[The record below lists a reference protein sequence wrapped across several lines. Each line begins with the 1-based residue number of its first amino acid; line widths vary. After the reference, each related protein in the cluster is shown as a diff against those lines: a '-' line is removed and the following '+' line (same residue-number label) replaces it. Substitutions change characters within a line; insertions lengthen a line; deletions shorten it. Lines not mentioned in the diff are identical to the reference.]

1 MNSPVL
7 NLEALNALP
16 EADYCRHLDGLYEH
30 SPWVVARSAVHR
42 PFASLAALKYR
53 LARIVREATSDEQ
66 LALIC
71 AHPELASRAAVAGEL
86 TDDSKREQ
94 GRAGLLH
101 CSPEEFEQL
110 RTLNAQY
117 RNKFGFPFIIAVR
130 GPTGDGLTRQE
141 IIAALARRV
150 RYRPATER
158 AEALRQIDRIAE
170 IRLKDRVHSDDPT
183 HLDGIGVEIL
193 RHADALA
200 AHTEVEGQ
208 LSCTFM
214 SPAHRA
220 TAAQLAHWMNEA
232 GFDEVRIDAVG
243 NVIGRYRRADPNSPP
258 RCVATGSHY
267 DTVRNGGKH
276 DGRLGVLLPIA
287 LVRRW
292 HAQQWRAPFDLEV
305 IGFSEEEGVRFG
317 STFLGSQAWLGR
329 FDPAWLELK
338 DANGITLREALQQ
351 AGHDPQDISAM
362 RAPADL
368 TAFLEVHIEQ
378 GPVLLERDLPLG
390 VVTSIAGS
398 SRERVRIQGTAS
410 HSGTTP
416 MNMRHDAACA
426 AAELTLA
433 VESRCRDHGSLVGTV
448 GQLQV
453 PQGSVNVIPGR
464 CELSLDVRAGDDATR
479 DAAMQDIG
487 TAIERIAA
495 ERSVVIEREP
505 LLRAAAAPCDATLQQ
520 ALSNALEAL
529 GLPAHALP
537 SGAGH
542 DAMVIAPVVPTAML
556 FTRCGNG
563 GISHNPLET
572 MTADDAQLAARVM
585 DQVLRA
591 LS

>member
-1 MNSPVL
+1 MSQTPITL
-7 NLEALNALP
+7 AALNALSD
-16 EADYCRHLDGLYEH
+16 ADYCRHLDGLYEH
-30 SPWVVARSAVHR
+30 SPWVVARSAAHR

-53 LARIVREATSDEQ
+53 LARVVREAGADEQ
-66 LALIC
+66 LALIR
-71 AHPELASRAAVAGEL
+71 AHPELASRAAVAGDL

-110 RTLNAQY
+110 RSLNAQY
-117 RNKFGFPFIIAVR
+117 RDKFGFPFIIAVR
-130 GPTGDGLTRQE
+130 GPTGDGLTRQD

-170 IRLKDRVHSDDPT
+170 IRLKDRVLDDDPD
-183 HLDGIGVEIL
+183 HLTGIGLEVI
-193 RHADALA
+193 RHADSLA
-200 AHTEVEGQ
+200 VHTEVEGQ

-214 SPAHRA
+214 SPAHQA
-220 TAAQLAHWMNEA
+220 TARQLADWMRQA

-243 NVIGRYRRADPNSPP
+243 NVIGRYHRADPGAPA

-267 DTVRNGGKH
+267 DTVRNGGRH

-292 HAQQWRAPFDLEV
+292 HAMNWRPAFDLDV
-305 IGFSEEEGVRFG
+305 VGFSEEEGVRFG

-338 DANGITLREALQQ
+338 DAAGISLREALQQ
-351 AGHDPQDISAM
+351 AGHDPQAIGAIKP
-362 RAPADL
+362 PADL
-368 TAFLEVHIEQ
+368 SAFLEVHIEQ

-398 SRERVRIQGTAS
+398 IRERVRIQGTAS
-410 HSGTTP
+410 HAGTTP
-416 MNMRHDAACA
+416 MDMRHDAACA
-426 AAELTLA
+426 AAELVLA
-433 VESRCRDHGSLVGTV
+433 VEARCRDRGSLVGTV

-464 CELSLDVRAGDDATR
+464 CELSLDIRAGDDATR
-479 DAAMQDIG
+479 DAAVQDIG
-487 TAIERIAA
+487 ATIERLAQ

-505 LLRAAAAPCDATLQQ
+505 LLRAAAAPCDTELQQ
-520 ALSNALEAL
+520 RLSNSIAQL
-529 GLPAHALP
+529 GLPVHALP

-542 DAMVIAPVVPTAML
+542 DAMVIAPIVPTAML

-572 MTADDAQLAARVM
+572 MTADDAQLAARVL
-585 DQVLRA
+585 DQVLRNLA
-591 LS
+591 

>member
-1 MNSPVL
+1 MV
-7 NLEALNALP
+7 
-16 EADYCRHLDGLYEH
+16 
-30 SPWVVARSAVHR
+30 
-42 PFASLAALKYR
+42 
-53 LARIVREATSDEQ
+53 
-66 LALIC
+66 
-71 AHPELASRAAVAGEL
+71 
-86 TDDSKREQ
+86 
-94 GRAGLLH
+94 
-101 CSPEEFEQL
+101 
-110 RTLNAQY
+110 
-117 RNKFGFPFIIAVR
+117 
-130 GPTGDGLTRQE
+130 
-141 IIAALARRV
+141 
-150 RYRPATER
+150 
-158 AEALRQIDRIAE
+158 
-170 IRLKDRVHSDDPT
+170 
-183 HLDGIGVEIL
+183 
-193 RHADALA
+193 
-200 AHTEVEGQ
+200 
-208 LSCTFM
+208 
-214 SPAHRA
+214 
-220 TAAQLAHWMNEA
+220 
-232 GFDEVRIDAVG
+232 
-243 NVIGRYRRADPNSPP
+243 
-258 RCVATGSHY
+258 
-267 DTVRNGGKH
+267 
-276 DGRLGVLLPIA
+276 
-287 LVRRW
+287 
-292 HAQQWRAPFDLEV
+292 
-305 IGFSEEEGVRFG
+305 GFSEEEGVRFG

-398 SRERVRIQGTAS
+398 IRERVRIQGTAS
-410 HSGTTP
+410 HAGTTP
-416 MNMRHDAACA
+416 MDMRHDAACA
-426 AAELTLA
+426 AAELILA

-495 ERSVVIEREP
+495 ARSVVIEREP

-520 ALSNALEAL
+520 VLSNALEAL

-542 DAMVIAPVVPTAML
+542 DAMVIAPLVPTAML

-591 LS
+591 MS